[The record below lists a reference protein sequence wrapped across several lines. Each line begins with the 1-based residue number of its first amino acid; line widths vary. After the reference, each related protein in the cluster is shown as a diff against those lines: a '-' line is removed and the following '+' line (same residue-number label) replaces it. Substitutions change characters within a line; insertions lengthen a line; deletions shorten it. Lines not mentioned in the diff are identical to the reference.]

1 MAFDRRKRS
10 GGKREDSRRDG
21 GKGRMSGRRG
31 DASGK
36 MSRKDNE
43 KPLKECPDYTG
54 TVQMTR
60 DGFVFVKVEGMEDDI
75 FVRNGKTKKP
85 AFREEVTIKSEEY
98 ARITFYDDYGNKKA
112 LYIKKK

>member
-43 KPLKECPDYTG
+43 KPLT
-54 TVQMTR
+54 
-60 DGFVFVKVEGMEDDI
+60 I
-75 FVRNGKTKKP
+75 
-85 AFREEVTIKSEEY
+85 RELS
-98 ARITFYDDYGNKKA
+98 R
-112 LYIKKK
+112 